1 MLSAPKLCMICSLR
15 YLLEFYN
22 LSTYFPVYRQIDNK
36 TKCINPRIR
45 DTNSFYSPPQ
55 CLSMLCMH
63 LYTSVSVRLRVSADM
78 PAYRVILHFGF
89 FSCVFPIYLPQTC
102 QTQGD
107 QEKVKLR
114 TNMAFRKIKVP
125 HPPLFTTE
133 ARPRH
138 FSVVYCYPFDF
149 FPARCSL
156 LCSAVPIFH
165 MRLVYDMFSLKQ

>member
-1 MLSAPKLCMICSLR
+1 MMNLCRSVGKKSSHFCVWHQSHPLLGHFLCILRLDRMLSAPKLCMICSLR

-114 TNMAFRKIKVP
+114 TNMAFRK
-125 HPPLFTTE
+125 
-133 ARPRH
+133 
-138 FSVVYCYPFDF
+138 
-149 FPARCSL
+149 
-156 LCSAVPIFH
+156 
-165 MRLVYDMFSLKQ
+165 